1 MIAAVEHGSGVVR
14 GQTSSD
20 SAGGEV
26 FGVRRLLRELGIA
39 GRTVTL
45 DVLHSCPK
53 TAR

>member
-20 SAGGEV
+20 SAGGEIL
-26 FGVRRLLRELGIA
+26 GVCRLLRELGIA
-39 GRTVTL
+39 DHTVTL
-45 DVLHSCPK
+45 DAPHSCPT